1 MTQEVKH
8 ECPNGTGF
16 SCPVC
21 NPNLDKETSDTFFQM
36 RVVTLL
42 GYATA
47 LLMDYKNKKPLTPES
62 IKKLNWFFE
71 NMERVIYKKLP
82 MTDSP

>member
-1 MTQEVKH
+1 MIEH
-8 ECPNGTGF
+8 ECPIGTGF
-16 SCPVC
+16 TCPVC
-21 NPNLDKETSDTFFQM
+21 NPKLNKDTADAFFQM

-47 LLMDYKNKKPLTPES
+47 LIMDYKHGEFITPEVA
-62 IKKLNWFFE
+62 KKIDWFLE
-71 NMERVIYKKLP
+71 NMDRVIYKQLP